1 SLGLS
6 EVYSLRRAVP
16 VTPEPRFLWG
26 PMPWVSSG
34 PPRVR
39 SRAGPPRQMLEEVAR
54 EGGRLVLVGR
64 EVSLAR
70 AAHRTE
76 PGLGDVLEL
85 GVRRDPAVRV
95 TDLGVVDEPAR
106 FAHVLHG
113 AEGSV

>member
-1 SLGLS
+1 MPSLGLS

-26 PMPWVSSG
+26 PMPTVSSG
-34 PPRVR
+34 LICFG
-39 SRAGPPRQMLEEVAR
+39 RAGLDPSADVGPEPL
-54 EGGRLVLVGR
+54 LVLVGR
-64 EVSLAR
+64 EVSLAC

-85 GVRRDPAVRV
+85 GARRDPAVRV
-95 TDLGVVDEPAR
+95 ADLGLVDEPAR

-113 AEGSV
+113 AEG